1 MTATAHDGAIELQSK
16 RRFDSSLTFTPPC
29 PNPPRRGVRCQWIL
43 ASSDPSTLLDINAS
57 MLSRDTASRL
67 YDSFCSL
74 SSAQLRYS
82 PDSSFGPA
90 TASAAITA
98 PGLHRESARSRSAS
112 TADSDGW

>member
-16 RRFDSSLTFTPPC
+16 RRFESSLTFTPLC
-29 PNPPRRGVRCQWIL
+29 LDPPRRGCEVSVDVDIVRFL
-43 ASSDPSTLLDINAS
+43 TLLGINAS

-67 YDSFCSL
+67 YDRFCSL

-82 PDSSFGPA
+82 PESSFGPA

-98 PGLHRESARSRSAS
+98 PGLDRESARSRSAS
-112 TADSDGW
+112 TVDSDGW